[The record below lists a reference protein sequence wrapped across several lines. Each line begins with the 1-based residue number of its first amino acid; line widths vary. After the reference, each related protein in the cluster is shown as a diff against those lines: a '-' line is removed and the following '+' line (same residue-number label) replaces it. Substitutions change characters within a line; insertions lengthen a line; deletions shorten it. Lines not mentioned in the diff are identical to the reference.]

1 MVSWFRKIS
10 VFFYGKEVT
19 FRFLKC
25 FLWMAW
31 NLTNNVNVSSSVHAK
46 VANWAFWDKLRLLT
60 HNCSQ
65 SSAWNEPFVKHKYK
79 CFHLLIL
86 TNWAVNLSEGWNI
99 KSQEPTY
106 CLGKPWKHSQ
116 SWNLVIFFK
125 AARYKT
131 KNWTY
136 FSFTCILNS
145 KWV

>member
-10 VFFYGKEVT
+10 VFFMERKSLSDFSNVSCEW
-19 FRFLKC
+19 LEI
-25 FLWMAW
+25 LI
-31 NLTNNVNVSSSVHAK
+31 NNVNVSSSVHAK

-65 SSAWNEPFVKHKYK
+65 SSAWNKPFVKHKYK
-79 CFHLLIL
+79 CFHLFIL